1 MRSKKLRVAVIGPK
15 GQAGSCVVDERLTR
29 GHAVVGVS
37 RNPPKQWNPGNGDGS
52 YTSTSVDIYTE
63 QKKVIDIFSS
73 DFDAIVCAYGPSL
86 ANLDTVYEDGVE
98 AHGRIKTAL
107 LASTHEGPF
116 IIVGGAGSIHVANRL
131 QLTDQK
137 DFAYSWWWAW
147 PDEHLDYM
155 TARGLDHG
163 SRFISLVAVL
173 MKWSRSHIQQPRS
186 YSWLLRPITYLVQR
200 WLKRCMTDRKTIAL
214 ITMCR
219 VAFTMWNGV
228 TEKSWTFLSPPGLLR
243 DKGQSLLLNCVRT
256 GEYKIFIDTPEN
268 PAAEAA
274 ENGIYNEDMVVA
286 IVDEVENNKLAF
298 KHWSCT
304 GPIGLRKW

>member
-1 MRSKKLRVAVIGPK
+1 MMRSKKLRVAVIGPK
-15 GQAGSCVVDERLTR
+15 GQAGSCVVDELLTQ
-29 GHAVVGVS
+29 GHAVVGVP
-37 RNPPKQWNPGNGDGS
+37 RNPPKQWNHGTSDGP

-116 IIVGGAGSIHVANRL
+116 IIIEVTSSNRGFFL
-131 QLTDQK
+131 
-137 DFAYSWWWAW
+137 FSA
-147 PDEHLDYM
+147 
-155 TARGLDHG
+155 
-163 SRFISLVAVL
+163 
-173 MKWSRSHIQQPRS
+173 
-186 YSWLLRPITYLVQR
+186 YSWLLRPVTYLVQR

-228 TEKSWTFLSPPGLLR
+228 TEKSGTFLSPPGLLR
-243 DKGQSLLLNCVRT
+243 DKGVRT

-274 ENGIYNEDMVVA
+274 ENGIY
-286 IVDEVENNKLAF
+286 
-298 KHWSCT
+298 
-304 GPIGLRKW
+304 

>member
-1 MRSKKLRVAVIGPK
+1 MSSKKLRVAVIGPK
-15 GQAGSCVVDERLTR
+15 GQAGSCVVDELLTR

-37 RNPPKQWNPGNGDGS
+37 RNPPKQWRQGTGDGS

-63 QKKVIDIFSS
+63 QKKLIDIFSS

-98 AHGRIKTAL
+98 AHGRMKTAL
-107 LASTHEGPF
+107 LASTHDGPF

-137 DFAYSWWWAW
+137 DFAYSWWWTW

-163 SRFISLVAVL
+163 SRFISVVAVL
-173 MKWSRSHIQQPRS
+173 MKWSRSHIQRPRF
-186 YSWLLRPITYLVQR
+186 YSWLLRPVTYLVQR
-200 WLKRCMTDRKTIAL
+200 WLKRCMTDKKTIAL

-219 VAFTMWNGV
+219 MAFTMWNGV
-228 TEKSWTFLSPPGLLR
+228 TEKSWTFLSPPALLR
-243 DKGQSLLLNCVRT
+243 DKGVRT
-256 GEYKIFIDTPEN
+256 GEYKIFIDTPED
-268 PAAEAA
+268 PATEAA
-274 ENGIYNEDMVVA
+274 ENGIYNEDMAVA

-298 KHWSCT
+298 RHWSCT